1 MKRINQIRKMIL
13 GQPNNSPSPI
23 RSVMMRLSHL
33 PKPAVALV
41 GVFLAASLLVPLP
54 YAVLEPG
61 EGQNVLGSVIKIS
74 NQRTYPTTGKLLLT
88 TVYATSPGS
97 VLFGVEVLHSWL
109 SASSIVLPREVLY
122 PPNQS
127 SKEIDKANLVEMVDS
142 QQNAAAAALTY
153 LKFVVTKEPVTNKDG
168 SKSTKYLFPF
178 PVNIS
183 LKDTGGPS
191 GGLIFALGI
200 VEKLTPEDLLKG
212 RVVAGT
218 GTISIDGHVG
228 AIGGIDDKI
237 IAAKKAGA
245 TLFLAPADNCAD
257 VTHIPSGITIYS
269 VKTLAEAVGVLEDSK
284 NAVAHC
290 TWQRNR

>member
-1 MKRINQIRKMIL
+1 MHL
-13 GQPNNSPSPI
+13 S
-23 RSVMMRLSHL
+23 RL
-33 PKPAVALV
+33 PRTALFIV
-41 GVFLAASLLVPLP
+41 GLFLAAGLLAPLP

-74 NQRTYPTTGKLLLT
+74 DQKTYPSTGKLLLT

-97 VLFGVEVLHSWL
+97 VLFGVDVLRSWL
-109 SASSIVLPREVLY
+109 SANSIVLPREVLY
-122 PPNQS
+122 PPDQS
-127 SKEIDKANLVEMVDS
+127 PKEIDKANLEEMVGS

-153 LKFVVTKEPVTNKDG
+153 LKFVVTAQTVSNKDG
-168 SKSTKYLFPF
+168 TKSTKYLFPF
-178 PVNIS
+178 PISIS

-191 GGLIFALGI
+191 GGLIFALGV

-212 RVVAGT
+212 RVIAGT
-218 GTISIDGHVG
+218 GTISVEGRVG

-245 TLFLAPADNCAD
+245 TIFFAPAANCAD

-269 VKTLAEAVGVLEDSK
+269 VETLAEAVGVLKDSK
-284 NAVAHC
+284 TAVAHC

>member
-1 MKRINQIRKMIL
+1 
-13 GQPNNSPSPI
+13 
-23 RSVMMRLSHL
+23 MRLSHL
-33 PKPAVALV
+33 PRPALYIVGLFLVA
-41 GVFLAASLLVPLP
+41 SMLVPLP

-74 NQRTYPTTGKLLLT
+74 DQKVYPSTGKLLLT

-97 VLFGVEVLHSWL
+97 VLFGLDVLRSWL

-122 PPNQS
+122 PPDQS
-127 SKEIDKANLVEMVDS
+127 SKEIDKANLAEMVDS
-142 QQNAAAAALTY
+142 QQFAAAAALTY
-153 LKFVVTKEPVTNKDG
+153 LKFAVTKQSVSNPDG
-168 SKSTKYLFPF
+168 SKTTKYVFPF
-178 PVNIS
+178 PVTIS

-191 GGLIFALGI
+191 GGLIFALGVI
-200 VEKLTPEDLLKG
+200 EKLTPEDLLKG

-218 GTISIDGHVG
+218 GTITPAGNIG

-269 VKTLAEAVGVLEDSK
+269 VKTLEEAVGVLKDSK
-284 NAVAHC
+284 NAVPHC

>member
-1 MKRINQIRKMIL
+1 
-13 GQPNNSPSPI
+13 
-23 RSVMMRLSHL
+23 
-33 PKPAVALV
+33 V
-41 GVFLAASLLVPLP
+41 GFFLAASLLAPLP

-74 NQRTYPTTGKLLLT
+74 HQRTYPTSGKLLLT

-97 VLFGVEVLHSWL
+97 VLFGIDVLRSWL
-109 SASSIVLPREVLY
+109 RASSIVLPRDVLY
-122 PPNQS
+122 PPGQS
-127 SKEIDKANLVEMVDS
+127 SKELDKASIAEMVDS
-142 QQNAAAAALTY
+142 QQSATAAALNY
-153 LKFVVTKEPVTNKDG
+153 LGYLVTKQSVPRKDG
-168 SKSTKYLFPF
+168 TESTNYLFPF
-178 PVNIS
+178 PISIS

-218 GTISIDGHVG
+218 GTIGADGVIG

-245 TLFLAPADNCAD
+245 TLFLAPVANCAD
-257 VTHIPSGITIYS
+257 VTHIPSGVTVYS
-269 VKTLAEAVGVLEDSK
+269 VNTLREAVLVLKDTK
-284 NAVAHC
+284 NAIPHC
-290 TWQRNR
+290 TWQRNG

>member
-1 MKRINQIRKMIL
+1 
-13 GQPNNSPSPI
+13 
-23 RSVMMRLSHL
+23 MRLSQF
-33 PKPAVALV
+33 PKSAVVVV
-41 GVFLAASLLVPLP
+41 GFFLAASLLAPLP

-61 EGQNVLGSVIKIS
+61 QGQNVLGSVIKIS
-74 NQRTYPTTGKLLLT
+74 DQKTYPTTGKLLLT

-97 VLFGVEVLHSWL
+97 VLFGVDVLRSWL

-122 PPNQS
+122 PPDQS
-127 SKEIDKANLVEMVDS
+127 SKEIDKANLAQMVDS
-142 QQNAAAAALTY
+142 QQNATGAALTF
-153 LKFVVTKEPVTNKDG
+153 LKFVVTKQSVSNKDG

-218 GTISIDGHVG
+218 GTITIDGHVG

-245 TLFLAPADNCAD
+245 TLFLAPAENCVD

-269 VKTLAEAVGVLEDSK
+269 VKTLAEAVGVLKDSK
-284 NAVAHC
+284 TAVPHC

>member
-1 MKRINQIRKMIL
+1 
-13 GQPNNSPSPI
+13 
-23 RSVMMRLSHL
+23 MRLSNL
-33 PKPAVALV
+33 PKPAVFIV
-41 GVFLAASLLVPLP
+41 GFFLAASLLAPLP

-61 EGQNVLGSVIKIS
+61 DGQNVLGSVIKIS
-74 NQRTYPTTGKLLLT
+74 DHRTYPTTGKLLLT

-97 VLFGVEVLHSWL
+97 VLFGVDVLRSWL

-122 PPNQS
+122 PTDQS
-127 SKEIDKANLVEMVDS
+127 SKEIDKANLAQMVDS
-142 QQNAAAAALTY
+142 QQSATAAALTY
-153 LKFVVTKEPVTNKDG
+153 LDYPVTKQSVSNKDG
-168 SKSTKYLFPF
+168 SKFTKYLFPF
-178 PVNIS
+178 PVTIS

-191 GGLIFALGI
+191 GGLIFAIGI

-218 GTISIDGHVG
+218 GTITIDGHVG

-245 TLFLAPADNCAD
+245 TLFLAPTENCAD
-257 VTHIPSGITIYS
+257 ITHIPSGMTIYS
-269 VKTLAEAVGVLEDSK
+269 VKTLAEAVGVLRDSK
-284 NAVAHC
+284 TAVAHC

>member
-1 MKRINQIRKMIL
+1 
-13 GQPNNSPSPI
+13 
-23 RSVMMRLSHL
+23 MRFRHL
-33 PKPAVALV
+33 PQPAVFIV
-41 GVFLAASLLVPLP
+41 GFFLAASMLAPLP

-61 EGQNVLGSVIKIS
+61 QGQNVLGSVIKIS
-74 NQRTYPTTGKLLLT
+74 DQKTYPSTGKLLLT

-97 VLFGVEVLHSWL
+97 MLFGVDVLWSWL

-122 PPNQS
+122 PPDKS
-127 SKEIDKANLVEMVDS
+127 SKEIDKANLAQMVDS
-142 QQNAAAAALTY
+142 QQAATAAALTY
-153 LKFVVTKEPVTNKDG
+153 LKYPVTKQSVT
-168 SKSTKYLFPF
+168 SKTGVNSTKYLFPF
-178 PVNIS
+178 PVTIS

-200 VEKLTPEDLLKG
+200 IEKLTPEDLLKG

-218 GTISIDGHVG
+218 GTITMAGSIG

-245 TLFLAPADNCAD
+245 TLFLAPAENCAD
-257 VTHIPSGITIYS
+257 VTHVPPGITVYS
-269 VKTLAEAVGVLEDSK
+269 VKTLAEAVGVLKDSK
-284 NAVAHC
+284 NAVPHC